1 MVRKQNKK
9 QQDEKRYSLI
19 VAPREEVAR
28 QLGSIRKQ
36 SEKDIFETA
45 EHLDLTVDQLKRLEA
60 GDFDGFKHVSPYL
73 RKYFDYLNA
82 TMTKLYDSGE
92 YSVNIPN
99 VKKTGQSLGKQTYW
113 MAIDAYTTQFSG
125 KDALL
130 DDIKANGYLDIDD
143 RIENKDL
150 WVFIEYPRRNNFK
163 PIALM
168 YNNQTYLV
176 KFISDNKF
184 NYRFPIGNPFV
195 DKFNEEIIQLFRSR
209 PKMSDT
215 VTPELRIFVKKYLS
229 YYNRTIVDA
238 VRNKDKDPQYREDQ
252 TFFVGSGLYSN
263 IRTHCIVHQLFD
275 KAEPMIRKN
284 MIPFNERG
292 EQRDD
297 DDSTDL
303 FPTLM
308 HPASDIIVPPVEA
321 PGSLSKTDSLKDDKV
336 PAVARFKV
344 IDEPPFR
351 TKLDKKQVPGQM
363 LIDFG
368 QPLGPRTTH
377 HHR

>member
-9 QQDEKRYSLI
+9 QQDEQRYSLI

-45 EHLDLTVDQLKRLEA
+45 EHLGLTVDQLKRLEA

-73 RKYFDYLNA
+73 HKYFDYLNA

-113 MAIDAYTTQFSG
+113 MAIDAYTTQFPG

-143 RIENKDL
+143 SIENKDL

-168 YNNQTYLV
+168 YSHQTHLA
-176 KFISDNKF
+176 KFISENQYH
-184 NYRFPIGNPFV
+184 YRFPIGNPFV
-195 DKFNEEIIQLFRSR
+195 DKFNEEIIQLFRPH

-215 VTPELRIFVKKYLS
+215 ISPEFRIFVKNHSS
-229 YYNRTIVDA
+229 YYNQAIIDKVRS
-238 VRNKDKDPQYREDQ
+238 RNKEPLYREDQ
-252 TFFVGSGLYSN
+252 TFFGDASLYPN

-275 KAEPMIRKN
+275 KAEPMIRKS

-292 EQRDD
+292 EQNDD
-297 DDSTDL
+297 EEPIDL
-303 FPTLM
+303 FPTSM
-308 HPASDIIVPPVEA
+308 HPASEIIVPPVEA
-321 PGSLSKTDSLKDDKV
+321 PGSLSKTDSLKDDKA

-344 IDEPPFR
+344 IDELPFR

>member
-28 QLGSIRKQ
+28 QLGNLRKQ
-36 SEKDIFETA
+36 SEKDIFEIA
-45 EHLDLTVDQLKRLEA
+45 EHLGLTIDQLKRLEA
-60 GDFDGFKHVSPYL
+60 GDFDGFKHVSSHL
-73 RKYFDYLNA
+73 HKYFDYLNA
-82 TMTKLYDSGE
+82 TMTKLYESGE

-99 VKKTGQSLGKQTYW
+99 VKKTGQSMGKKTYW

-130 DDIKANGYLDIDD
+130 DDIKANRYLDIDD
-143 RIENKDL
+143 SIENKDL

-168 YNNQTYLV
+168 YSHQTHLA
-176 KFISDNKF
+176 KFISENK
-184 NYRFPIGNPFV
+184 YHYHFPIGNPFV
-195 DKFNEEIIQLFRSR
+195 DKFNEEIIQLFRPH

-215 VTPELRIFVKKYLS
+215 ISPEFRIFVKSHLS
-229 YYNRTIVDA
+229 YYNQSIIDIVRA
-238 VRNKDKDPQYREDQ
+238 KNKDPLYREDQ
-252 TFFVGSGLYSN
+252 TFFGATCFYPN

-275 KAEPMIRKN
+275 KAEPMIKKS

-297 DDSTDL
+297 EEPIDL

-308 HPASDIIVPPVEA
+308 HPAAEIIDLPVEA
-321 PGSLSKTDSLKDDKV
+321 PGSLSKTASLKDDKIS
-336 PAVARFKV
+336 AVAKFKV
-344 IDEPPFR
+344 IDELPFK

-377 HHR
+377 HYR